1 MSRRTPIL
9 LVVVGALL
17 VLVLLPAA
25 AAGAGDPHAG
35 TDHSQPAPAAVPA
48 PATAD
53 PHAGM
58 DHSQPDPAAVPA
70 PAAADPH
77 AGIDQPAHVPA
88 EPASAGGSR
97 TLVLAGFGA
106 VNALVLAGALGVR
119 HRDRRRRV
127 QATAQR

>member
-9 LVVVGALL
+9 VVVGAL
-17 VLVLLPAA
+17 LVLLPAA
-25 AAGAGDPHAG
+25 AAGAADPYAG
-35 TDHSQPAPAAVPA
+35 MDHSEPAPAAVPA

-58 DHSQPDPAAVPA
+58 D
-70 PAAADPH
+70 
-77 AGIDQPAHVPA
+77 QPANVRT

-106 VNALVLAGALGVR
+106 VNALVLAAALGVR

>member
-1 MSRRTPIL
+1 MSRRNPI

-25 AAGAGDPHAG
+25 AAGAADPYAEM
-35 TDHSQPAPAAVPA
+35 DHSEPAPAAVPA

-58 DHSQPDPAAVPA
+58 D
-70 PAAADPH
+70 
-77 AGIDQPAHVPA
+77 QPANVRT

-97 TLVLAGFGA
+97 TLVLAGLGA
-106 VNALVLAGALGVR
+106 VNALVLAAALGVR

-127 QATAQR
+127 QATAPR